1 SKRDSSD
8 RRSSAIRGGD
18 RKRRRQLCRL
28 CAGSSGMRG
37 HGCEDPGNRARNSAG
52 DPVSS
57 RRPSCRRAAHPG
69 AEQPSGVRG
78 SPRVAHLSPEAIQV
92 AIQLYDL
99 AGAEDDRRFSPYCWR
114 TKMSLKHKGLDFES
128 IPWRYTEKEAIAFTG
143 STTVPVIVD
152 GKRAVYDSFEIAV
165 YLDEAYPS
173 RPGLFEGTESRALGF
188 FMHHWAF
195 QALHPP
201 LLRAI
206 VMDLFKQLH
215 EKDRAYFRESRGK
228 RLGARLEDI
237 AADQKKWLAD
247 FRGALE
253 PLRPALVQSP

>member
-1 SKRDSSD
+1 
-8 RRSSAIRGGD
+8 
-18 RKRRRQLCRL
+18 
-28 CAGSSGMRG
+28 
-37 HGCEDPGNRARNSAG
+37 
-52 DPVSS
+52 
-57 RRPSCRRAAHPG
+57 
-69 AEQPSGVRG
+69 
-78 SPRVAHLSPEAIQV
+78 
-92 AIQLYDL
+92 
-99 AGAEDDRRFSPYCWR
+99 
-114 TKMSLKHKGLDFES
+114 MSLKHKGLDFES
-128 IPWRYTEKEAIAFTG
+128 LPWRYTEKEAIAFTG

-215 EKDRAYFRESRGK
+215 EKDRTYFRESREK

-253 PLRPALVQSP
+253 PLRPALVQSPFVCGKGPGFSDYIVFGTFQWARSVSRLRLLEPDDPVYKWRERMLDLFGGYARGAKGYPVWA